1 MRFAR
6 SSTPGRLPG
15 HGLPRVRDWPV
26 WSLPRRLRA
35 FVLLVICADLACT
48 GVAAAA
54 FRFSAEPA
62 RAVRRAARPAAPSR
76 WS

>member
-6 SSTPGRLPG
+6 SSVPGRLPG
-15 HGLPRVRDWPV
+15 HGMPRVRDWPV
-26 WSLPRRLRA
+26 WSLPPRLRA
-35 FVLLVICADLACT
+35 FVVLVICADLACT

-54 FRFSAEPA
+54 FRFSAASSRCSP
-62 RAVRRAARPAAPSR
+62 RCWPAAPSR